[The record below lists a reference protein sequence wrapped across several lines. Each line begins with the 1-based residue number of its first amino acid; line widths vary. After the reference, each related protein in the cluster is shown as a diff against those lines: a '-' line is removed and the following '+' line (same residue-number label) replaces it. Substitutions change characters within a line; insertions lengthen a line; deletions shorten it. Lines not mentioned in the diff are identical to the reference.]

1 MSELQAELRG
11 LATKIIC
18 AYLSNHN
25 VPPAELDG
33 LIASVHAALAGAGGE
48 PQAVEPAR
56 QALTAAQIRKS
67 ISPDFI
73 ICFENG
79 KRYRSLTRH
88 LRAAYGLSPEAYRA
102 KWGLPPDYPMVA
114 PNYAEMRSRLA
125 RDIGLGAPRDRSAM
139 VGDAGQNGANPAPVA
154 RKAAAALHE
163 IGRGEKNAH

>member
-1 MSELQAELRG
+1 MSELQIDLRELV
-11 LATKIIC
+11 AKIIC

-25 VPPAELDG
+25 VSPAELDG
-33 LIASVHAALAGAGGE
+33 LIASVHAALVGAGGE
-48 PQAVEPAR
+48 SPAVEPAR

-73 ICFENG
+73 LCFENG

-125 RDIGLGAPRDRSAM
+125 RNIGLGATRDRSATA
-139 VGDAGQNGANPAPVA
+139 GDAGQNHAKPPRGAS
-154 RKAAAALHE
+154 KAAATDETRRRDRDIH
-163 IGRGEKNAH
+163 